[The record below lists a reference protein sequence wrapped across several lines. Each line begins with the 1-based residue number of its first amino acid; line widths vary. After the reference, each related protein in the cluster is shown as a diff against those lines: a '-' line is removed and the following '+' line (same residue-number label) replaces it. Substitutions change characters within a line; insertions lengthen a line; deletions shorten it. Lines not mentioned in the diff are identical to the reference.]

1 MKIYRIAL
9 LASDMEDVYDGL
21 KKGLDYLEKD
31 FIGKCKNEM
40 KKAIKGLEK
49 IRPHLKYKDR
59 PTPSGFTKKKY
70 FDR

>member
-1 MKIYRIAL
+1 
-9 LASDMEDVYDGL
+9 MEDVYDGL